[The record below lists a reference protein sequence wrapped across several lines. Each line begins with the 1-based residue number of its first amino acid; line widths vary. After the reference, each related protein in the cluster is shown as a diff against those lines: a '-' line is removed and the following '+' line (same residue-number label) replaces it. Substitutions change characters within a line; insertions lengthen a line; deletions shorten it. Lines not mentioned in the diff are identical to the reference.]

1 MILGLWQPHPDCGQL
16 ESARQRLFA
25 PTPRQVN
32 QQRNEARPDSHA
44 GFLGCSEPNM
54 IERYTGDSVAQ
65 LLQQVNYL
73 HGLSHCQLSQ
83 ISAAA
88 VTTLGIFEI
97 D

>member
-1 MILGLWQPHPDCGQL
+1 MTLCLWQPYPECVQP
-16 ESARQRLFA
+16 ESAKHRLFA

-32 QQRNEARPDSHA
+32 QQYNEPRPDSDA
-44 GFLGCSEPNM
+44 GYLCCSGPSM
-54 IERYTGDSVAQ
+54 TERYTGDSVAQ
-65 LLQQVNYL
+65 LLQQVNYF

-83 ISAAA
+83 IGAAA

>member
-1 MILGLWQPHPDCGQL
+1 MTLGLWQPYPDCVQP

-32 QQRNEARPDSHA
+32 QQHNEPRPDSHT
-44 GFLGCSEPNM
+44 GFLGCSEPSM
-54 IERYTGDSVAQ
+54 TERYTGDSVAQ
-65 LLQQVNYL
+65 LLQQVNYF

-83 ISAAA
+83 IGAAA
-88 VTTLGIFEI
+88 VTTLGIFEV

>member
-1 MILGLWQPHPDCGQL
+1 MTLCLWQPYPDCVRPK
-16 ESARQRLFA
+16 SVRQRLFE

-32 QQRNEARPDSHA
+32 QQHNEPRPDSHA
-44 GFLGCSEPNM
+44 GFLCCSGTGMTES
-54 IERYTGDSVAQ
+54 YTGDSVAQ
-65 LLQQVNYL
+65 LLQQVNYF

-83 ISAAA
+83 IGAAA

>member
-1 MILGLWQPHPDCGQL
+1 MTLGLWQHYPDRVQL

-25 PTPRQVN
+25 PTPLQVN
-32 QQRNEARPDSHA
+32 QELNEPRPDSHA
-44 GFLGCSEPNM
+44 GFLGCSEPFM
-54 IERYTGDSVAQ
+54 TEHYTGDSVAQ
-65 LLQQVNYL
+65 LLQQVNYF

-83 ISAAA
+83 IGAAA